1 MTHARRATVTLLSLL
16 VAVHL
21 HPDGGRLRSPV
32 LPADFGPDLLA
43 REDQIRAVYLR
54 VEQEMNQGR
63 YEESATSLRGIV
75 AIDPQHPLAY
85 LGAAL
90 MKQRRGELG
99 RSDRLLGAPAPSRG
113 PGPDYGRATL
123 LFLEGRDEEAG
134 DLYAR
139 AAAGYT
145 ALGHPAGLAASQTG
159 LGNCLLRLARH
170 SKARE
175 AYLTALSSVERLKDR
190 RSVADLLSNLGNVE
204 QMMGDDDTALEH
216 YRRALAEREALGDR
230 KGVAAA
236 LHNIAPIQRR
246 RGDDHGALDSLV
258 ASLAIHAGL
267 GDRAGEARNLNAIG
281 LIHLDRGDFGPAAE
295 AFANGLAGARQ
306 ARDLRTQANALT
318 NLGTVHGR
326 TGRLQ
331 EALRDHLEALSL
343 RRQARDRGGEAA
355 SLNNAASIREMM
367 GDTQAALRLYESSLA
382 IDRET
387 GDRRAEAVVLVN
399 LGRIRAGHGEQDEGL
414 KALYRAEE
422 LFHAINDPLGEAGA
436 QEEVGRILVAAG
448 DYAAA
453 RAFLD
458 RSVGLRRQARD
469 RRGLA
474 SSLDGLGVLA
484 GRLADFEAAQRFF
497 EEALSIQ
504 REVND
509 RRAEGATIG
518 HLANMYVSRGEL
530 ARALRLHRQA
540 LEIHLLLGDPAGE
553 ATDLNNIGAVYQAIG
568 DGETAGR
575 YIQEALKRM
584 RAAGNQA
591 GEALARAN
599 LGVLLEDQ
607 GDREGALRE
616 YTESIRLRQTLGDV
630 RGAAQSR
637 LSLAEAL
644 AGVRRFGPARGAL
657 ETALDAF
664 RRIGDRAG
672 EAMALG
678 ALGDLLRRQGRVR
691 QSAEAYRHAL
701 AGAER
706 LGMKEEIGRSE
717 AGLAAC
723 QEAEGREDEAL
734 AGYDRAIAAVESVRL
749 ELVSPEFKSRYLARW
764 VDLHESAVRLL
775 WRLGRAAGGDGALQ
789 AARALSYAERSR
801 ARSLLDL
808 LAESRADLRRGVD
821 PALVRREAAAI
832 AAMARTGPDLA
843 ATGNLRGEEALE
855 PSLRRAEEELDL
867 LKVEMRQSA
876 PRYAALAYPVPAA
889 APEIQRSLLRPG
901 ERLLEY
907 MLGEEASFLWVVTRD
922 RLFWRQLPSRAILEA
937 AVRPLLDRLRSRAAD
952 LGDEPSYRPLA
963 RRLGRLLL
971 PEGVLDRGDRLV
983 IVPDGILHY
992 VPFETLIQPAPAEGQ
1007 PERLLIEDHEIA
1019 CAPSASALRLLRTP
1033 RAAAVAAPQAFLAFG
1048 DPVNEGPAAGTGAL
1062 EPLPFAR
1069 HEVQGIGAL
1078 FPPGQ
1083 RNVLIGSAATED
1095 ALKAADLESIRFLHF
1110 AAHAEMDE
1118 EAPGRSGI
1126 ALARAPGGEE
1136 DGLLQMG
1143 EIFGLRLRADLA
1155 VLSACGSG
1163 RGRLARGEGL
1173 TGLTTAFLYAGA
1185 RAVVVSLWSV
1195 SDRATS
1201 DLMLVFYHEL
1211 LSGATTAGA
1220 LRAAKLALLRS
1231 GRADERHP
1239 SRWAPFV
1246 LIGDPGNGSRK
1257 EGSAG
1262 PRRADDGEPSRAAA
1276 DSSEQRARCG
1286 SVPARQ
1292 SRRAEGRV

>member
-1 MTHARRATVTLLSLL
+1 MITHARRGTVTLLSLL

-21 HPDGGRLRSPV
+21 RSDGGRLRPPT
-32 LPADFGPDLLA
+32 LPADFGPALLA
-43 REDQIRAVYLR
+43 REDGIRAAYLR
-54 VEQEMNQGR
+54 AEHEMSQGR
-63 YEESATSLRGIV
+63 YEESATSLQGIV

-99 RSDRLLGAPAPSRG
+99 RSDRLLRAPAPSRG

-123 LFLEGRDEEAG
+123 RFLEGRNEEAG
-134 DLYAR
+134 DLYAL

-159 LGNCLLRLARH
+159 LGNSLLRLSRY

-175 AYLTALSSVERLKDR
+175 AYLTALSNVERLGDR
-190 RSVADLLSNLGNVE
+190 RSVADILGNLGSVE
-204 QMMGDDDTALEH
+204 QMMGDDDTALER
-216 YRRALAEREALGDR
+216 YRLALAEREAFGDHR
-230 KGVAAA
+230 GVAAA
-236 LHNIAPIQRR
+236 LHNIAQIQRR
-246 RGDDHGALDSLV
+246 RGDDHGALESLR
-258 ASLAIHAGL
+258 ASLAIHADL
-267 GDRAGEARNLNAIG
+267 GDRAGQARNLNAIG
-281 LIHLDRGDFGPAAE
+281 LIHVDRGDFGPAAE
-295 AFANGLAGARQ
+295 AFTNGLDGARQ
-306 ARDLRTQANALT
+306 ASDLRTQANALT

-343 RRQARDRGGEAA
+343 RRQARDRAGEAA
-355 SLNNAASIREMM
+355 SLNNEASIREMM
-367 GDTQAALRLYESSLA
+367 GDTQVALRLYESSLA

-399 LGRIRAGHGEQDEGL
+399 LGRIRSGRGEQDEGL
-414 KALYRAEE
+414 KALHLAAE
-422 LFHAINDPLGEAGA
+422 LFHAIDDPLGEAEA
-436 QEEVGRILVAAG
+436 QEEIGRVLVAAG

-453 RAFLD
+453 RDILE
-458 RSVGLRRQARD
+458 RSAALRRQARN

-474 SSLDGLGVLA
+474 ASLDGLGVLA
-484 GRLADFEAAQRFF
+484 GRLGDFDEARRSF

-518 HLANMYVSRGEL
+518 HLANMYVSRGEM

-540 LEIHLLLGDPAGE
+540 LEIHRLLGDPAGE

-568 DGETAGR
+568 DRETARR
-575 YIQEALKRM
+575 YIEEVLKRM
-584 RAAGNQA
+584 RAAGNRA

-616 YTESIRLRQTLGDV
+616 YTESIRLRQALGDV
-630 RGAAQSR
+630 RGAAQSG
-637 LSLAEAL
+637 LSLGEAL
-644 AGVRRFGPARGAL
+644 AGMRRHGPARGAL
-657 ETALDAF
+657 ETALNTF

-678 ALGDLLRRQGRVR
+678 ALGDLLRRQGRA
-691 QSAEAYRHAL
+691 QKSAEAYRLAL
-701 AGAER
+701 AGAAR
-706 LGMKEEIGRSE
+706 LGMKEEVGRSE

-723 QEAEGREDEAL
+723 LEAEGREDEAL

-775 WRLGRAAGGDGALQ
+775 WRLGRATGGDGALQ

-821 PALVRREAAAI
+821 PALVRREAVAI
-832 AAMARTGPDLA
+832 AALARAGPHLA
-843 ATGNLRGEEALE
+843 ATGELRRDGALE
-855 PSLRRAEEELDL
+855 ASLRRAEEELDL
-867 LKVEMRQSA
+867 LKVEIRQSV
-876 PRYAALAYPVPAA
+876 PRYAAFAYPVPAA

-907 MLGEEASFLWVVTRD
+907 MLGEEASFLWVVTRN
-922 RLFWRQLPSRAILEA
+922 RLFWRQLPSRAIIEA
-937 AVRPLLDRLRSRAAD
+937 EVRPFLDRLRSRAAD

-971 PEGVLDRGDRLV
+971 PQGVLDRGDRLV

-992 VPFETLIQPAPAEGQ
+992 VPFETLIHPGPAEGR
-1007 PERLLIEDHEIA
+1007 PERFLLEEHEIA
-1019 CAPSASALRLLRTP
+1019 FAPSASALRLLRAP
-1033 RAAAVAAPQAFLAFG
+1033 RAAAVAPPRVFLALG

-1069 HEVQGIGAL
+1069 NEVQKIGAL

-1083 RNVLIGSAATED
+1083 GNVLVGTEATED
-1095 ALKAADLESIRFLHF
+1095 AMKSADLESIRFLHF

-1155 VLSACGSG
+1155 VLSACGTG

-1185 RAVVVSLWSV
+1185 RAVVVSLWNV
-1195 SDRATS
+1195 SDRTTS
-1201 DLMLVFYHEL
+1201 DLMLAFYHEL
-1211 LSGATTAGA
+1211 LSGATPSEA

-1246 LIGDPGNGSRK
+1246 LIGDPGDGTRK
-1257 EGSAG
+1257 DQSAG

-1276 DSSEQRARCG
+1276 DSTEQRAPCG
-1286 SVPARQ
+1286 RGPAGQ
-1292 SRRAEGRV
+1292 PRRAEG